1 MVFCVSLLRISFVF
15 HVFFF
20 SLKKMICYQTWQ
32 ALKRHHGM
40 KFNVLMSGVEVHAH
54 WLKFVVFLAMGP
66 ADSETF
72 MNATPLTL
80 LL

>member
-1 MVFCVSLLRISFVF
+1 MWFSVFLYSELALFF
-15 HVFFF
+15 MFFF